1 MMKNI
6 KGYEIYIEG
15 TWCEVTK
22 EGNFIYEGSVSEDMT
37 HEDIYKCITA
47 EIVFK
52 LNDKVLLRYDALNE
66 AFGEREVI
74 KGQLAFENNCNVKD
88 IKVVKELGNIA

>member
-37 HEDIYKCITA
+37 HEDIYICITA

-52 LNDKVLLRYDALNE
+52 LNDKVLLRYNALNE
-66 AFGEREVI
+66 VFVEREI
-74 KGQLAFENNCNVKD
+74 TKEQLAFENNCSTKY
-88 IKVVKELGNIA
+88 IKIVKELGNIA

>member
-6 KGYEIYIEG
+6 KGYKICIEG

-52 LNDKVLLRYDALNE
+52 LNDKVLLRYNALNE
-66 AFGEREVI
+66 VFGEREI
-74 KGQLAFENNCNVKD
+74 TKEQLAFENNCSTKD
-88 IKVVKELGNIA
+88 IKIVKELGNIA